1 MVFCI
6 AILKQKAHHREMIV
20 AKKDAESF
28 MSIII
33 IIFNN
38 DSCSYSVLMQSYII
52 IIANKN

>member
-6 AILKQKAHHREMIV
+6 TILKQKAHHREMIV

-38 DSCSYSVLMQSYII
+38 DSCSYSVL
-52 IIANKN
+52 